1 MLQIRRKQDEGD
13 PSEVGCTVGCFLW
26 VVIRRGNS
34 GNEQSWQVVDDFSG
48 AIEVDGDAAAEVASD
63 CVEGREMGDEKW
75 RKEGR
80 LCRK

>member
-1 MLQIRRKQDEGD
+1 MA
-13 PSEVGCTVGCFLW
+13 
-26 VVIRRGNS
+26 RGKS

-48 AIEVDGDAAAEVASD
+48 GNEDDGDAAAEVASD
-63 CVEGREMGDEKW
+63 CCKGREMGDEKW

>member
-1 MLQIRRKQDEGD
+1 MG
-13 PSEVGCTVGCFLW
+13 
-26 VVIRRGNS
+26 RGKS

>member
-1 MLQIRRKQDEGD
+1 
-13 PSEVGCTVGCFLW
+13 
-26 VVIRRGNS
+26 
-34 GNEQSWQVVDDFSG
+34 VDDFSG
-48 AIEVDGDAAAEVASD
+48 AIEVEGDAAAEVASD